1 MVIDEI
7 FNDGEYDEVVDSM
20 QVGDRLVELSNVS
33 FQIILVLCI
42 FLNILSFLYSIM
54 LLNSLNIVVSGFFIF
69 MM

>member
-42 FLNILSFLYSIM
+42 FLNILSFLYNIM